1 GEAGH
6 GGGAQAGRTRAD
18 PGTRARSHGSEGRV
32 GDPVMIRKILLS
44 TCLVL
49 AAQFTLARGVVVA
62 DTLDDLL
69 AETQKARAAEA
80 EENKK
85 REAEF
90 LSGRDH
96 QKAMLDDAQAKWNAA
111 KSRSDNLSK
120 QFDANEVTLADLETK
135 LKAREG
141 NLGELFGVTR
151 QVAGDA

>member
-1 GEAGH
+1 
-6 GGGAQAGRTRAD
+6 
-18 PGTRARSHGSEGRV
+18 
-32 GDPVMIRKILLS
+32 MIRKGFLLLS
-44 TCLVL
+44 LVL
-49 AAQFTLARGVVVA
+49 ALPIPLAFAASA

-90 LSGRDH
+90 LSSRDR
-96 QKAMLDDAQAKWNAA
+96 QKALFDDAQAKHNAA
-111 KSRSDNLSK
+111 KARSENLSK

-151 QVAGDA
+151 QVAGDTAAIMYNSLTSAQFRGRDEFFTKMAKSKVLPTIP